1 MQLGH
6 RLGHLEGL
14 AGRALGSGLSDS
26 EGGQH
31 EHRGSDPTSLPQWD
45 AERPS
50 VTPSGCNP
58 THSRLQPYVPRL
70 QPYLTCRADHPLRL
84 SAHALNGSVVLGLR
98 PRRQQRGG
106 GRGAGQ
112 AALAGGGFVPMWKA
126 GLAQI
131 SANWL
136 SAGRLQRQLV
146 IQAAPKPRP
155 ASASLGQSAAWAALP
170 PAGHTGLAFHIEACP
185 APEKRTMGG
194 PGESCALGE
203 PPRPSWEG
211 EPLLASGEGGM
222 KLVRAPGE
230 GEG

>member
-1 MQLGH
+1 M
-6 RLGHLEGL
+6 
-14 AGRALGSGLSDS
+14 GSGVSDS

-31 EHRGSDPTSLPQWD
+31 EHRGSDPTSLLQWD

-126 GLAQI
+126 GFAQI

-136 SAGRLQRQLV
+136 SAGRFQRQLV

-155 ASASLGQSAAWAALP
+155 ASASLGQ
-170 PAGHTGLAFHIEACP
+170 
-185 APEKRTMGG
+185 
-194 PGESCALGE
+194 
-203 PPRPSWEG
+203 PRPISRVGCITAGWPHRPCFPHRSMPGAREADHGRSW
-211 EPLLASGEGGM
+211 
-222 KLVRAPGE
+222 
-230 GEG
+230 